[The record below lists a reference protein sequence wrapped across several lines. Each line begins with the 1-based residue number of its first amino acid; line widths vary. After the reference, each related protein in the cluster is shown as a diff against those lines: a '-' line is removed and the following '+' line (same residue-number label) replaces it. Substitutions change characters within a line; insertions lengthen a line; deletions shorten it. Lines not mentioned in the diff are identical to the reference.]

1 MHLHVHTEYSLLDGF
16 CRMGPMLERAK
27 AHGARAIAMTD
38 HGYMYGAVEFF
49 KAAKKHELK
58 PIFGV
63 EAYLAPGRRD
73 QKTGRLDNAYYHVL
87 LLAKDLTGYRNL
99 MKILSIASIEGFY
112 YRPRADRETL
122 AKHAEG
128 IIATSGCLRGEI
140 PCALSKGDWDGA
152 RRIAAD
158 YVDMYGRENFYIE
171 LMDHGI
177 QEQTGMNTM
186 LIKLAQE
193 LDLKLVATNDV
204 HYLDAGDAAPHD
216 VLLCIQMGKT
226 LDDPN
231 RMKFGSDQ
239 FYLKSPDEMD
249 AVWRHYPEAMRN
261 TLEIA
266 EKCNVEL
273 DLKTY
278 HLPTFP
284 IDQDKYPGMDEAAY
298 LEKLCYDN
306 LPRCYGENP
315 PEAVLERLT
324 YELGVI
330 KQMGFP
336 AYFLIV
342 CDFINYAKSN
352 GIPVGPGRGSAAGSL
367 VAYLT
372 GITELDPFRHGLI
385 FERFLNPSRKE
396 MPDVDTDFCVERRG
410 EVIEYVRRKYGDD
423 RVCQII
429 TFGRLKA
436 RASIRDVGRV
446 LDFPLGFVD
455 KVAKTVPAGPKVT
468 LKSALD
474 ESPDF
479 SRLYNENP
487 DARKIIDLAR
497 ALEGVPRNASIHA
510 AGVIISKESLS
521 NHVPLQKMNDKDI
534 VAQFEMGP
542 VGEIGLVKMDFLGL
556 RNLTVIEHCL
566 KTIKKRHGIDIE
578 MRTLP
583 EDDPKVFELL
593 QQADTTGIFQFES
606 SGMRRYLKQLKPDRF
621 ADIVAMVALY
631 RPGPIQGGM
640 VEKYIDRRH
649 GREEVDYPHPTLEP
663 ILKETYGIILY
674 QEQVMQIANVMG
686 GYSMAL
692 ADELR
697 KAMGKKKADL
707 MEKHRQIFRDGAVE
721 RDIPKDLAIYVFDL
735 METFAGYGFNKS
747 HSAAYAYVT
756 YHTAWLK
763 GHYPWEYMAALMTSV
778 MDKIDKVSFFVSEAR
793 MSGIPVL
800 GPDVNSS
807 EAAFSVT
814 DEGVRFGMGAVRNV
828 GLGAIDAIVKA
839 RVEGGPF
846 TSLYDF
852 CRRVD
857 LGQVNKRVVE
867 SLIKGGA
874 FDCLNQTRSTL
885 LANLDPCLDAAQRAQ
900 REQST
905 GQISL
910 FDVLDETP
918 EDSAGLDL
926 FEQPEFE
933 KPVLL
938 AMEKDMLGLYLSD
951 TPLSGYA
958 ETTEAGSFT
967 KIRQFDEAGAGVRIL
982 VAGVITSMRTIIT
995 KTKQTMAFIQLED
1008 TTGSV
1013 EVTAL
1018 PKVYEACRG
1027 AIVDGGIVAVKGLLE
1042 ARQGGGRDDDDEGDI
1057 PSEELKVL
1065 ADEVVFLDG
1074 LTADAAHRLLEK
1086 PVEQPKSRWPRRD
1099 RPQEERQ
1106 RSTYKPPPG
1115 SSATEDWASRA
1126 DDRLDGETGA
1136 AVPTSSAP
1144 PSRPASKDGDAP
1156 PWDEPPSS
1164 GYDDGPSNDDLN
1176 AALSAPPAPRPTQ
1189 PTARPANGATA
1200 AGAAQPVERKA
1211 PPKPRPAQSA
1221 PRPVKEKPKEP
1232 PPPAPLAYV
1241 LPVLDAPVHIRLEQQ
1256 HRDKMLALRDIL
1268 LRFPGP
1274 NSVYLHLVSAGGTSL
1289 MALDDA
1295 FAVRPNDALFDSVK
1309 QLLGDGTVWRDKGA

>member
-1 MHLHVHTEYSLLDGF
+1 VSSPEFVHLHVHTEYSLLDGF
-16 CRMGPMLERAK
+16 CRMGPMLEKAK
-27 AHGARAIAMTD
+27 EHGARAIAMTD

-63 EAYLAPGRRD
+63 EAYLAPGRRN
-73 QKTGRLDNAYYHVL
+73 QKSGRMDTAYYHVL

-128 IIATSGCLRGEI
+128 LIATSGCLRGEI
-140 PCALSKGDWDGA
+140 PCALARNDWDGA
-152 RRIAAD
+152 RRIAQD
-158 YVDMYGRENFYIE
+158 YIDMFGRESFFIE

-177 QEQTGMNTM
+177 GEQVQMNTM
-186 LIKLAQE
+186 LIQLARE
-193 LDLKLVATNDV
+193 MALELVATNDV
-204 HYLDAGDAAPHD
+204 HYLKADDAAPHD
-216 VLLCIQMGKT
+216 ILLCIQTGKT
-226 LDDPN
+226 LTDTN
-231 RMKFGSDQ
+231 RLKFGSDQ
-239 FYLKSPDEMD
+239 FYLKSPEEME

-261 TLEIA
+261 SLKIA
-266 EKCNVEL
+266 EMCNVEL
-273 DLKTY
+273 DLKTF

-284 IDQDKYPGMDEAAY
+284 VDQEKYPGMDEAAF

-306 LPRCYGENP
+306 LPRCYGESP
-315 PEAVLERLT
+315 PEAVLERLR
-324 YELGVI
+324 YELEVI

-410 EVIEYVRRKYGDD
+410 EVIEYVRQKYGDD

-455 KVAKTVPAGPKVT
+455 KVAKMVPAGPKVT

-479 SRLYNENP
+479 ARLYNENP

-497 ALEGVPRNASIHA
+497 SLEGVPRNASIHA

-566 KTIKKRHGIDIE
+566 KIIKKRHGLDINV
-578 MRTLP
+578 RKLA
-583 EDDPKVFELL
+583 EDDEKVFELL
-593 QQADTTGIFQFES
+593 QAADTTGVFQFES
-606 SGMRRYLKQLKPDRF
+606 SGMRRYLRQLKPDRF

-649 GREEVDYPHPTLEP
+649 GREEVDYPHPSLEP

-707 MEKHRQIFRDGAVE
+707 MEKHRQIFREGAVQKG
-721 RDIPKDLAIYVFDL
+721 IPQDLAVYVFEL

-763 GHYPWEYMAALMTSV
+763 AHYPWEYACALMTSV
-778 MDKIDKVSFFVSEAR
+778 MDKIDKVSFFVSECRAR
-793 MSGIPVL
+793 GIPVL
-800 GPDVNSS
+800 PPDVNSS
-807 EAAFSVT
+807 EAPFTVV

-828 GLGAIDAIVKA
+828 GLGAIEAIVKA
-839 RVEGGPF
+839 REVSGPF

-867 SLIKGGA
+867 SLIKSGA
-874 FDCLNQTRSTL
+874 MDVFGMTRSTL

-900 REQST
+900 REHST

-910 FDVLDETP
+910 FDALDETP
-918 EDSAGLDL
+918 EDVAGLSFVD
-926 FEQPEFE
+926 QPEFD

-951 TPLSGYA
+951 SPLSGYR
-958 ETTEAGSFT
+958 EILDSGVFST
-967 KIRQFDEAGAGVRIL
+967 IRQFDDIGAGQRVI
-982 VAGVITSMRTIIT
+982 VAGIIVGLRTIIT
-995 KTKQTMAFIQLED
+995 KTKQSMAFIQLED
-1008 TTGSV
+1008 MTGSV

-1018 PKVYEACRG
+1018 PRVYESCRG
-1027 AIVDGGIVAVKGLLE
+1027 AIVDDGIVAVKGLLE
-1042 ARQGGGRDDDDEGDI
+1042 ARQGGGRDDEDEGDI
-1057 PSEELKVL
+1057 PSEELKML
-1065 ADEVVFLDG
+1065 ADEIVFLEG
-1074 LTADAAHRLLEK
+1074 LAIDDARRILEK
-1086 PVEQPKSRWPRRD
+1086 PVEQPKSRWPRRE
-1099 RPQEERQ
+1099 RPAQEAPK
-1106 RSTYKPPPG
+1106 STYKPPPG

-1126 DDRLDGETGA
+1126 DDRLDGEGGEVA
-1136 AVPTSSAP
+1136 LSPGPGPRGGDGEAP
-1144 PSRPASKDGDAP
+1144 PFDL
-1156 PWDEPPSS
+1156 EPPL
-1164 GYDDGPSNDDLN
+1164 GGDFGPSEAELN
-1176 AALSAPPAPRPTQ
+1176 AAFATTPSGRGGEPKGSANGGARKAESAPRKPSPRPT
-1189 PTARPANGATA
+1189 PKA
-1200 AGAAQPVERKA
+1200 A
-1211 PPKPRPAQSA
+1211 PKPRPE
-1221 PRPVKEKPKEP
+1221 PVREEKP
-1232 PPPAPLAYV
+1232 AVL
-1241 LPVLDAPVHIRLEQQ
+1241 LPVLDAPIHIRIEQQ
-1256 HRDKMLALRDIL
+1256 HREKLVSLRHL
-1268 LRFPGP
+1268 MERYPGP
-1274 NSVYLHLVSAGGTSL
+1274 VSVYLHLESPAGSTL
-1289 MALDDA
+1289 MALDDR
-1295 FAVRPNDALFDSVK
+1295 FAIRPVDEFMHGVEGLFGS
-1309 QLLGDGTVWRDKGA
+1309 GAVWKDPGR